1 MNIKVTYAMSD
12 LDKAIWKCQR
22 HFTTDEFSPKAER
35 IYVNGLKEP
44 PVIDTFDW
52 EKSMDCKAMTG
63 LTESDYQSKYH
74 IAWNE

>member
-22 HFTTDEFSPKAER
+22 HFTTDEFSPKAEM
-35 IYVNGLKEP
+35 VFVKGLKEP
-44 PVIDTFDW
+44 PRTYDW
-52 EKSMDCKAMTG
+52 DRPSMDCKAMTG